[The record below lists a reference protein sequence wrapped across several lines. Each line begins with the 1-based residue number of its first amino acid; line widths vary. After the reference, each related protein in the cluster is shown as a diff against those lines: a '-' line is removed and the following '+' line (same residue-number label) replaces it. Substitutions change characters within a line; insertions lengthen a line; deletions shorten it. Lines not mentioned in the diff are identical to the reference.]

1 MDDASCRRDAR
12 SRRPRFEPGALPAD
26 RHDWAV
32 LPPAYFDIATVLG
45 LVAAIAAL
53 AADALGLG
61 LALLAL
67 SAVAAVGAKRSQ
79 RERR

>member
-1 MDDASCRRDAR
+1 MDD
-12 SRRPRFEPGALPAD
+12 AD
-26 RHDWAV
+26 RHDGAV
-32 LPPAYFDIATVLG
+32 LPPVYFDTATVLG

-53 AADALGLG
+53 AGDALGPG

-67 SAVAAVGAKRSQ
+67 GAVTAVGAERSR